1 ESEVIDIKCTYQER
15 IKKLE
20 GKVER
25 LEEEI
30 RVQAKDKGK
39 AIVIEEP
46 KPLKRQAQIEL
57 DEEVARQLEA
67 EMDADINWNAVI
79 EQVKRNERLNDAVM
93 KYKTLKRKPLT
104 QAQARRNMIVYLKN
118 MAGFKMDYFKGMT
131 YDEIRP
137 IFEKHYN
144 FNQTFLDEVNK
155 GVKVS
160 ETEVRQE
167 KDVEV
172 ESSKREGKSLEQD
185 IAKKKDRGRD

>member
-1 ESEVIDIKCTYQER
+1 
-15 IKKLE
+15 
-20 GKVER
+20 
-25 LEEEI
+25 
-30 RVQAKDKGK
+30 
-39 AIVIEEP
+39 
-46 KPLKRQAQIEL
+46 
-57 DEEVARQLEA
+57 
-67 EMDADINWNAVI
+67 MDADINWNAVI

-172 ESSKREGKSLEQD
+172 ESSKRE
-185 IAKKKDRGRD
+185 